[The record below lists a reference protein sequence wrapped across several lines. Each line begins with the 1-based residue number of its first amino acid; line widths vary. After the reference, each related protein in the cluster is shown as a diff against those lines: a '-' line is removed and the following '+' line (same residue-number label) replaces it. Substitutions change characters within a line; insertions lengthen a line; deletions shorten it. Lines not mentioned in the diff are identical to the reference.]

1 MNRKTARLTNTSSHL
16 VHNAVTN
23 NDSNPFVK
31 KMQGIYDLAINAPTT
46 KLHRNKHAARAHAF
60 KSAVIAPKIGPYK
73 EIKDYLETTIEALL
87 QDVLE
92 KLIDACDKVFKNIL
106 RDFDSVCPRR
116 TDDTPGATKRRHAL
130 GKIVEEAKETFN
142 TEVKAKLLE
151 CGLKLE

>member
-1 MNRKTARLTNTSSHL
+1 
-16 VHNAVTN
+16 
-23 NDSNPFVK
+23 
-31 KMQGIYDLAINAPTT
+31 MQGIYNLAINAPTT

-60 KSAVIAPKIGPYK
+60 KNTLVTPKIAPYK

-87 QDVLE
+87 QNVLE

-106 RDFDSVCPRR
+106 HDFDSVCPRR

-130 GKIVEEAKETFN
+130 GKIVEEAK
-142 TEVKAKLLE
+142 LLE